1 MTNSEYMYLL
11 TVKPLIAYL
20 SPITCGALICFH
32 VSFHLADPIS
42 VYHVV
47 FICFQLL
54 NFDINFYI
62 SMSFSSTSTGRNAG
76 CAGESLHHP
85 CKGFWKGL
93 QESHQKGWPRTW
105 LLQVVNQLF
114 MPSPYLLLLHYLT
127 IIIVIL
133 RLRYPIASIK
143 AAYIFWRLVN
153 WWSKPKQAIQQFCEP
168 MSSVI

>member
-1 MTNSEYMYLL
+1 M
-11 TVKPLIAYL
+11 
-20 SPITCGALICFH
+20 H
-32 VSFHLADPIS
+32 VSFHLADSIS

-76 CAGESLHHP
+76 CAGESLHYP
-85 CKGFWKGL
+85 CKGFWEGL

-127 IIIVIL
+127 IIMVIL
-133 RLRYPIASIK
+133 RLRHLIALIE
-143 AAYIFWRLVN
+143 AAMLTKTNYTAVLWTHVL
-153 WWSKPKQAIQQFCEP
+153 SY
-168 MSSVI
+168 SVGVVKDFPGYEHIVPCNY